1 MAKALIDTVTKR
13 KRRAVEPK
21 EDKIYPKQKIV
32 SAKGTKPPGPPKAP
46 TMEQV
51 QDVEWMNWVEYAQSR
66 IRYLENKLSI
76 AQETID
82 EQKAN
87 IARLNKRLLQG

>member
-1 MAKALIDTVTKR
+1 MP
-13 KRRAVEPK
+13 RA
-21 EDKIYPKQKIV
+21 
-32 SAKGTKPPGPPKAP
+32 ATTKPYKPRAPKVEAKPEAP
-46 TMEQV
+46 KMEEV
-51 QDVEWMNWVEYAQSR
+51 RDHEWMNWVEYAQSR

>member
-1 MAKALIDTVTKR
+1 MP
-13 KRRAVEPK
+13 RA
-21 EDKIYPKQKIV
+21 
-32 SAKGTKPPGPPKAP
+32 ATTKPYKPRAPKVEAKP
-46 TMEQV
+46 EVPKMADV
-51 QDVEWMNWVEYAQSR
+51 QDHEWMNWVEYAQSR

-76 AQETID
+76 AQETIH